1 MRFLPDGKV
10 DGSILSKRVFP
21 YLGSVQSEIVVGP
34 NVGIDAAVI
43 DISKLPGKMVVSQD
57 PITGAGKNAGFHVVN
72 VCANDVASMGAKP
85 MFFLSTIIMPIGTT
99 EEELEKISKDIER
112 AAKEIG
118 ISIVGGHTEISSK
131 VTDLILSGTMIG
143 FADRYV
149 STSGAREGDDILLT
163 KGAGIEGTAI
173 LAESKH
179 DHLSKSLDQVILESA
194 MGLINQISVV
204 KEALIASS
212 LGAVALH
219 DPTEGGVLG
228 GLHEIADASNKGFE
242 FYSERVNLYPETKSI
257 CDALKINPF
266 ALISSGALMIISP
279 KERTEQIIAA
289 LEKENIK
296 STVIGKITKE
306 ARSHERIYQDEL
318 WRILDTNL

>member
-21 YLGSVQSEIVVGP
+21 YLGGEQKEILVGP

-43 DISKLPGKMVVSQD
+43 DLSKLPGKMVVSQD

-85 MFFLSTIIMPIGTT
+85 MFFLSTIIMPKGTT

-118 ISIVGGHTEISSK
+118 VSIIGGHTEVSSK
-131 VTDLILSGTMIG
+131 VTDLILSGAMIG
-143 FADRYV
+143 FADRYL
-149 STSGAREGDDILLT
+149 STSGAKENDDILLT

-179 DHLSKSLDQVILESA
+179 EYLSKFLDEGMLESA
-194 MGLINQISVV
+194 MGLLDQISVV

-212 LGAVALH
+212 LGAMALH
-219 DPTEGGVLG
+219 DPTEGGIIG
-228 GLHEIADASNKGFE
+228 GLHEIADASNTGFE
-242 FYSERVNLYPETKSI
+242 FYPDRVNLYNETKLI
-257 CDALKINPF
+257 CDVLKINPF
-266 ALISSGALMIISP
+266 GLISSGALMIISP
-279 KERTEQIIAA
+279 KENTEQIVNA

-296 STVIGKITKE
+296 STVIGKVTRE
-306 ARSHERIYQDEL
+306 RRSHERICQDEL
-318 WRILDTNL
+318 WRMLDTNL

>member
-21 YLGSVQSEIVVGP
+21 YLGSVQKEVIVGP

-43 DISKLPGKMVVSQD
+43 DVSKLPGKMVVSQD

-85 MFFLSTIIMPIGTT
+85 MFFLSTIIMPKGTT
-99 EEELEKISKDIER
+99 DEELEKISKDIER
-112 AAKEIG
+112 AAKEIN

-131 VTDLILSGTMIG
+131 VSDLILSGTMIG
-143 FADRYV
+143 FANRYV

-173 LAESKH
+173 LADSKH
-179 DHLSKSLDQVILESA
+179 EYLSKHFDEGLLENA
-194 MGLINQISVV
+194 KELLTQISVV

-212 LGAVALH
+212 LGAVAMH
-219 DPTEGGVLG
+219 DPTEGGVIG

-242 FYSERVNLYPETKSI
+242 FYPDRVNLYPETKYI
-257 CDALKINPF
+257 CDILKINPF

-279 KERTEQIIAA
+279 KDRTEEIMAT

-296 STVIGKITKE
+296 SSIIGKITKE
-306 ARSHERIYQDEL
+306 ERSHERIHQDEL
-318 WRILDTNL
+318 WRILDTNI

>member
-10 DGSILSKRVFP
+10 DGLILSKRVFP
-21 YLGSVQSEIVVGP
+21 YLGSIQNEIVVGP

-43 DISKLPGKMVVSQD
+43 DVSKLPGKMVVSQD

-85 MFFLSTIIMPIGTT
+85 MFFLSTIIMPKGTT

-118 ISIVGGHTEISSK
+118 VSIVGGHTEISSK
-131 VTDLILSGTMIG
+131 VSDLILSGTMIG
-143 FADRYV
+143 FADRYL

-179 DHLSKSLDQVILESA
+179 EHLSKFLDQSLLKSA

-204 KEALIASS
+204 NEALISSS

-219 DPTEGGVLG
+219 DPTEGGILG

-242 FYSERVNLYPETKSI
+242 FYPERVNLYPETKSI
-257 CDALKINPF
+257 CDTLKVNPF

-279 KERTEQIIAA
+279 SEKTEHIITA
-289 LEKENIK
+289 LKKENIK
-296 STVIGKITKE
+296 SSIIGKITKDK
-306 ARSHERIYQDEL
+306 RSHKRISQDEL

>member
-43 DISKLPGKMVVSQD
+43 DVSKLPGKMVVSQD

-85 MFFLSTIIMPIGTT
+85 MFFLSTIIMPKGTT

-173 LAESKH
+173 LAESKYE
-179 DHLSKSLDQVILESA
+179 HLSKSLGQGILESA

-242 FYSERVNLYPETKSI
+242 FYPDRVNLYSETKSI
-257 CDALKINPF
+257 CDILKINPF

-279 KERTEQIIAA
+279 KDKTEKIIAS

-296 STVIGKITKE
+296 SSIIGKITKE
-306 ARSHERIYQDEL
+306 ERSHERIYQDEL

>member
-21 YLGSVQSEIVVGP
+21 YLGSVKKEVIVGP

-43 DISKLPGKMVVSQD
+43 DVSKLPGKMVVSQD

-85 MFFLSTIIMPIGTT
+85 MFFLSTIIMPKGTT
-99 EEELEKISKDIER
+99 DEELEKISKDIER

-131 VTDLILSGTMIG
+131 VSDLILSGTMIG
-143 FADRYV
+143 FADRYI

-173 LAESKH
+173 LADSKYEFLSKH
-179 DHLSKSLDQVILESA
+179 LDESLLENA
-194 MGLINQISVV
+194 KELLTQISVV

-212 LGAVALH
+212 LGAVSMH
-219 DPTEGGVLG
+219 DPTEGGVIG

-242 FYSERVNLYPETKSI
+242 FYPDRVNLYPETKSI
-257 CDALKINPF
+257 CDVLKINPF
-266 ALISSGALMIISP
+266 GLISSGALMIISP
-279 KERTEQIIAA
+279 KERTEEIMAA

-296 STVIGKITKE
+296 SSIIGKVTKE
-306 ARSHERIYQDEL
+306 ERSHERIYQDEL
-318 WRILDTNL
+318 WRILDTNI

>member
-21 YLGSVQSEIVVGP
+21 YLGSVQKEVIVGP

-43 DISKLPGKMVVSQD
+43 DVSKFPGKMVVSQD

-85 MFFLSTIIMPIGTT
+85 MFFLSTIIMPKGTT

-112 AAKEIG
+112 AAKEIEV
-118 ISIVGGHTEISSK
+118 SIIGGHTEISSK
-131 VTDLILSGTMIG
+131 VSDLILSGTMIG

-149 STSGAREGDDILLT
+149 STSGANEGDDILLT

-173 LAESKH
+173 LAESKYEY
-179 DHLSKSLDQVILESA
+179 LSKFLDEGLLESA
-194 MGLINQISVV
+194 MGMIKELSVV

-228 GLHEIADASNKGFE
+228 GLHEMADASNKGFE
-242 FYSERVNLYPETKSI
+242 FYQDNVNLYHETKLI
-257 CDALKINPF
+257 CGVLKINPF
-266 ALISSGALMIISP
+266 ALISSGALMIVSP
-279 KERTEQIIAA
+279 KERTEQIMKA

-306 ARSHERIYQDEL
+306 KRSHERISQDEL
-318 WRILDTNL
+318 WRILDTNI

>member
-10 DGSILSKRVFP
+10 DGSILAKRVFP
-21 YLGSVQSEIVVGP
+21 YLGSLQDEILVGP

-43 DISKLPGKMVVSQD
+43 DISKLSGMMVVSQD

-85 MFFLSTIIMPIGTT
+85 MFFLSTIIMPKGATDDDL
-99 EEELEKISKDIER
+99 EEISKDIER

-118 ISIVGGHTEISSK
+118 VSIVGGHTEVSGK
-131 VTDLILSGTMIG
+131 VSDLILSGTMIG
-143 FADRYV
+143 FSDRYV

-173 LAESKH
+173 LAETKSEY
-179 DHLSKSLDQVILESA
+179 LSKYLDLNLIEKA
-194 MGLINQISVV
+194 KGLLNKISVV

-212 LGAVALH
+212 LGANAMH

-242 FYSERVNLYPETKSI
+242 FYEDKVHLYSETKSI
-257 CDALKINPF
+257 CNILGINPF
-266 ALISSGALMIISP
+266 GLISSGALLVISP
-279 KERTEQIIAA
+279 KEKTNSIIES
-289 LEKENIK
+289 LLKEKIEVSI
-296 STVIGKITKE
+296 IGKVTKE
-306 ARSHERIYQDEL
+306 KRSHERISQDEL
-318 WRILDTNL
+318 WRILDTKL

>member
-21 YLGSVQSEIVVGP
+21 YLGSVQSEVLVGP

-43 DISKLPGKMVVSQD
+43 EVSNLPRKMVVSQD

-85 MFFLSTIIMPIGTT
+85 MFFLSTIIMPKGTT

-173 LAESKH
+173 IAESKYE
-179 DHLSKSLDQVILESA
+179 HLSKFLDKDLLESA
-194 MGLINQISVV
+194 MGVINQISVV

-212 LGAVALH
+212 IGAVALH
-219 DPTEGGVLG
+219 DPTEGGVIG

-242 FYSERVNLYPETKSI
+242 FYPERVNLYSETKLI
-257 CDALKINPF
+257 CDILKINPF

-279 KERTEQIIAA
+279 KDKTEKIMTA
-289 LEKENIK
+289 LDAENIK
-296 STVIGKITKE
+296 SSIIGKITKE
-306 ARSHERIYQDEL
+306 ARSHERISQDEL

>member
-1 MRFLPDGKV
+1 MRLLPDGKV
-10 DGSILSKRVFP
+10 DGAILSKRVFP
-21 YLGSVQSEIVVGP
+21 YLGSVQGEIIVGP

-43 DISKLPGKMVVSQD
+43 DVSNLPGKMVVSQD

-85 MFFLSTIIMPIGTT
+85 MFFLSTIIMSKGTT

-131 VTDLILSGTMIG
+131 VSDLILSGTMIG
-143 FADRYV
+143 FTERYV
-149 STSGAREGDDILLT
+149 STSGANEGDDILLT

-173 LAESKH
+173 LAESKYEY
-179 DHLSKSLDQVILESA
+179 LSKSLDEGLLKNA
-194 MGLINQISVV
+194 MDMIKELSVV

-242 FYSERVNLYPETKSI
+242 FYPDKVNLYPETKLI
-257 CDALKINPF
+257 CDILKINPF
-266 ALISSGALMIISP
+266 ALISSGALMIVSP
-279 KERTEQIIAA
+279 KEKTEQIISA
-289 LEKENIK
+289 LLKENIK
-296 STVIGKITKE
+296 SAIIGKITKE
-306 ARSHERIYQDEL
+306 ERSHERISQDEL
-318 WRILDTNL
+318 WRILDTNI

>member
-21 YLGSVQSEIVVGP
+21 YLGNAQSEVVVGP

-43 DISKLPGKMVVSQD
+43 DVSKLPGKMVVSQD

-85 MFFLSTIIMPIGTT
+85 MFFLSTIIMPKGTT

-143 FADRYV
+143 FTYRYV

-173 LAESKH
+173 IAESKYE
-179 DHLSKSLDQVILESA
+179 HLSKFLDQGLLETA
-194 MGLINQISVV
+194 MGLITQISVV

-219 DPTEGGVLG
+219 DPTEGGVIG

-242 FYSERVNLYPETKSI
+242 FYSDRVNLYPETKSI
-257 CDALKINPF
+257 CDILKINPF

-279 KERTEQIIAA
+279 KDKTEKIIAA

-296 STVIGKITKE
+296 SSIIGKVTKE
-306 ARSHERIYQDEL
+306 ARSHERISQDEL
-318 WRILDTNL
+318 WRILDTNI

>member
-21 YLGSVQSEIVVGP
+21 YLGSVQKEVIVGP
-34 NVGIDAAVI
+34 NVGVDAAVI
-43 DISKLPGKMVVSQD
+43 DVSRFPGKMVVSQD

-85 MFFLSTIIMPIGTT
+85 MFFLSTIIMPKGTT

-118 ISIVGGHTEISSK
+118 VSIIGGHTEISSK
-131 VTDLILSGTMIG
+131 VSDLILSGTMIG

-149 STSGAREGDDILLT
+149 STSGANAGDDVLLT

-173 LAESKH
+173 LAESKYRY
-179 DHLSKSLDQVILESA
+179 LSKFLDEGILESA
-194 MGLINQISVV
+194 MGMIKELSVV

-212 LGAVALH
+212 LGAVSLH

-228 GLHEIADASNKGFE
+228 GLHEMADASNKGFE
-242 FYSERVNLYPETKSI
+242 FYQDNVNLYPETKLI
-257 CDALKINPF
+257 CGVLKINPF
-266 ALISSGALMIISP
+266 ALISSGALMIVSP
-279 KERTEQIIAA
+279 KERTEQIMKA
-289 LEKENIK
+289 LKKENIK

-306 ARSHERIYQDEL
+306 KRSHKRISQDEL
-318 WRILDTNL
+318 WRVLDTNI

>member
-1 MRFLPDGKV
+1 MTFLPDGKV

-21 YLGSVQSEIVVGP
+21 YLGSVQHEVVVGP

-43 DISKLPGKMVVSQD
+43 DVSNLPRKMVVSQD

-85 MFFLSTIIMPIGTT
+85 MFFLSTIIMPKGTT

-143 FADRYV
+143 FTDRYV

-173 LAESKH
+173 LAESKNQ
-179 DHLSKSLDQVILESA
+179 HLSKFLDKGLLKNA
-194 MGLINQISVV
+194 MGLITQISVV

-219 DPTEGGVLG
+219 DPTEGGVIG

-242 FYSERVNLYPETKSI
+242 FYPERVNLYPETKLI

-279 KERTEQIIAA
+279 KDKTEKIMRA

-296 STVIGKITKE
+296 SSIIGKITKE
-306 ARSHERIYQDEL
+306 ARSHERISQDEL

>member
-1 MRFLPDGKV
+1 MRLLPDGKV

-21 YLGSVQSEIVVGP
+21 YLGSVKREVIVGP

-43 DISKLPGKMVVSQD
+43 DVSKLPGKMVVSQD

-72 VCANDVASMGAKP
+72 VCANDVASMGARP
-85 MFFLSTIIMPIGTT
+85 MFFLSTIIMPKGTT
-99 EEELEKISKDIER
+99 EEELELISKDIER

-131 VTDLILSGTMIG
+131 VSDLILSGTMIG
-143 FADRYV
+143 FADRFV
-149 STSGAREGDDILLT
+149 STSGAKEGDDILLT

-173 LAESKH
+173 LADSKH
-179 DHLSKSLDQVILESA
+179 SYLSKFLDKKVLESA
-194 MGLINQISVV
+194 MELLNHISVV

-212 LGAVALH
+212 LGATALH
-219 DPTEGGVLG
+219 DPTEGGIIG
-228 GLHEIADASNKGFE
+228 GLNEIADASNKGFE
-242 FYSERVNLYPETKSI
+242 FYPDKVHLYPETKSI
-257 CDALKINPF
+257 CEILKINPF

-279 KERTEQIIAA
+279 KEKTQKIIDA

-296 STVIGKITKE
+296 TTIIGKITKE
-306 ARSHERIYQDEL
+306 EKSHERIYQDEL
-318 WRILDTNL
+318 WRILDTKL

>member
-10 DGSILSKRVFP
+10 DGLILSKRVFP

-43 DISKLPGKMVVSQD
+43 DVSKLPGKMVVSQD

-85 MFFLSTIIMPIGTT
+85 MFFLSTIIMPKGTT

-179 DHLSKSLDQVILESA
+179 DHLSKSLDQGLLESA
-194 MGLINQISVV
+194 MELINQISVV

-219 DPTEGGVLG
+219 DPTEGGILG

-242 FYSERVNLYPETKSI
+242 FYPDKVNLYPETKSI

-279 KERTEQIIAA
+279 KDKTEKIISS

-296 STVIGKITKE
+296 SGIIGKITKE
-306 ARSHERIYQDEL
+306 ERSHERIYQDEL

>member
-10 DGSILSKRVFP
+10 DGLILSKRVFP
-21 YLGSVQSEIVVGP
+21 YLGSIQNEIVVGP

-43 DISKLPGKMVVSQD
+43 DVSKLPGKMVVSQD

-85 MFFLSTIIMPIGTT
+85 MFFLSTIIMPKGTT

-118 ISIVGGHTEISSK
+118 VSIVGGHTEISSK
-131 VTDLILSGTMIG
+131 VSDLILSGTMIG
-143 FADRYV
+143 FADRYL

-179 DHLSKSLDQVILESA
+179 EHLSKFLDQSLLKSA

-204 KEALIASS
+204 NEALISSS

-219 DPTEGGVLG
+219 DPTEGGILG

-242 FYSERVNLYPETKSI
+242 FYPERVNLYPETKSI
-257 CDALKINPF
+257 CDTLKVNPF

-279 KERTEQIIAA
+279 SEKTENIIAA
-289 LEKENIK
+289 LKKENIK
-296 STVIGKITKE
+296 SSIIGKITKDK
-306 ARSHERIYQDEL
+306 RSHKRISQDEL